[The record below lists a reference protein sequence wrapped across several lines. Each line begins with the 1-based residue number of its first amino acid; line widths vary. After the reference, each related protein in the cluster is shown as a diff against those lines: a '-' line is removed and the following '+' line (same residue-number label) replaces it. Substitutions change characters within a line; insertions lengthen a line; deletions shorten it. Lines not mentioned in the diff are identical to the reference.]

1 MVGCALQEKEEK
13 KQNTHTLTHTHIY
26 TVCNRKANELTAK
39 CNRER
44 MLLLRKGFWVRV
56 GLLIRAK
63 HKKNQPYTE
72 AKEKK
77 MICHRFAYQK
87 KFIHKS
93 PIHLRHRHSA
103 STWDTYPSTTGR
115 LQDALKQMTAREKK
129 TNKKDR

>member
-1 MVGCALQEKEEK
+1 MVGCALQEKEK
-13 KQNTHTLTHTHIY
+13 KTTKHTLSHTHTHIY

-56 GLLIRAK
+56 GLLTRAK

-77 MICHRFAYQK
+77 
-87 KFIHKS
+87 
-93 PIHLRHRHSA
+93 
-103 STWDTYPSTTGR
+103 
-115 LQDALKQMTAREKK
+115 
-129 TNKKDR
+129 